1 MSVEDDEKEEKEQ
14 AILNKKERD
23 AKIKKEMAKLRRLFK
38 DMDKD
43 TMNTVSSLIRNAAFM
58 VVTLDDLQETINLE
72 GVMSKYQNGENQWGT
87 KKSPEVEIYN
97 TMIKNH
103 MAIIKQLSDLLPK
116 AANAPGVGDDLEE
129 FVGSK

>member
-1 MSVEDDEKEEKEQ
+1 MMDEETKILLQKEKDG
-14 AILNKKERD
+14 R
-23 AKIKKEMAKLRRLFK
+23 IKKEMAKLKRLFK
-38 DMDKD
+38 DMEKD

-58 VVTLDDLQETINLE
+58 VVTLDDLQETINRE
-72 GVMSKYQNGENQWGT
+72 GAVSEYQNGENQWGT

-116 AANAPGVGDDLEE
+116 ATSTPGAGDDFEE

>member
-1 MSVEDDEKEEKEQ
+1 MAIDEELALLTKQVK
-14 AILNKKERD
+14 D
-23 AKIKKEMAKLRRLFK
+23 AKIKKEINKLKRLFK
-38 DMDKD
+38 NMEKSTMD
-43 TMNTVSSLIRNAAFM
+43 TVSSLIRNAAFM
-58 VVTLDDLQETINLE
+58 LITLEDLQETINLD
-72 GVMSKYQNGENQWGT
+72 GVMSKYQNGEHQWGT

-116 AANAPGVGDDLEE
+116 GANAPGVGDDLEE